1 MSWRTE
7 WQAISNQIAGL
18 LDAGRFYLESFGP
31 RRTDVY
37 DVGRKQL
44 LPHSEAVYSAVVRF
58 GKTFKASLPLA
69 AVDCLTRFVRTFGR
83 HFKDSH
89 SIDALASL
97 QFMITALASFRSEF
111 DYHLSDITVV
121 AKRLSERAFLH
132 LQRSIVAD
140 HNVRENWIK
149 AFETG
154 GETQC
159 EKLGGAHLLMHG
171 IWAFKVGAEGERTD
185 LVFGEALTDVS
196 AIERSAEALVL
207 TEWKLIRSN
216 SNVERVASDARKQ
229 ATRYSTGALGGLELT
244 DYRFIVLVSKLFIQ
258 LPRDHLE
265 DGVLYRHINIAVNPQ
280 TPSKG

>member
-1 MSWRTE
+1 
-7 WQAISNQIAGL
+7 
-18 LDAGRFYLESFGP
+18 
-31 RRTDVY
+31 
-37 DVGRKQL
+37 
-44 LPHSEAVYSAVVRF
+44 
-58 GKTFKASLPLA
+58 
-69 AVDCLTRFVRTFGR
+69 
-83 HFKDSH
+83 
-89 SIDALASL
+89 
-97 QFMITALASFRSEF
+97 
-111 DYHLSDITVV
+111 
-121 AKRLSERAFLH
+121 
-132 LQRSIVAD
+132 
-140 HNVRENWIK
+140 
-149 AFETG
+149 
-154 GETQC
+154 
-159 EKLGGAHLLMHG
+159 MHG

-229 ATRYSTGALGGLELT
+229 ATRYSTGALGGLELA